1 MCIFFNMIVCLR
13 VGICMWDV
21 MSKDEYMLV

>member
-1 MCIFFNMIVCLR
+1 MIVCLR